1 MDRECVPGSANTYNR
16 ERELMERSL
25 EMPHTGR
32 RAEKGSEK
40 SVDWRRAV
48 EPYTGP
54 NSWRASVQVVT
65 TIVPLALSMWLAHLA
80 LAISP
85 WLSLAMAPITAGLLI
100 RTFIIMH
107 DCAHNSF
114 YETRWLNEGT
124 GFITGVLTLTP
135 FLQWRRDHALHHAS
149 SGDLDRRGHGD
160 VPTLTVREYLGRSPR
175 GRLIYRLIRHPALL
189 LLGGPIHLA
198 LNQRFRPKSKATGST
213 QIFNVWMTNIGI
225 AAVIAIG
232 VVAFGWKSVVF
243 AYLLPF
249 YFAAMAGVWLF
260 YVQHQF
266 EDAYWV
272 DHKEWDYLESAL
284 KGSSHL
290 VLPPVLQWF
299 TGNIGLHH
307 VHHLSPKIPN
317 YRLQSCHDENP
328 LFQNSPV
335 ITVKSGMAA
344 LRLTLWDEERRR
356 MISFKDLQ
364 T

>member
-1 MDRECVPGSANTYNR
+1 MSAVN
-16 ERELMERSL
+16 
-25 EMPHTGR
+25 MPQAEG
-32 RAEKGSEK
+32 RAERKR
-40 SVDWRRAV
+40 SVDWRRVV

-54 NSWRASVQVVT
+54 NAQRATLQVIT
-65 TIVPLALSMWLAHLA
+65 TLVPLALTMWAAHLA
-80 LAISP
+80 LAVSP
-85 WLSLAMAPITAGLLI
+85 WLALTLAPVIAGLLV

-114 YETRWLNEGT
+114 YETRWLNDGT
-124 GFITGVLTLTP
+124 GFITGVITLTP

-160 VPTLTVREYLGRSPR
+160 VPTLTVREYQARSPR
-175 GRLIYRLIRHPALL
+175 GRMLYRLIRHPMLL

-198 LNQRFRPKSKATGST
+198 LNQRFRPRSKATGAT
-213 QIFNVWMTNIGI
+213 QVSNVWMTNIGI
-225 AAVIAIG
+225 AGLLAAAVLL
-232 VVAFGWKSVVF
+232 VGWRSVVF

-290 VLPPVLQWF
+290 KLHPILQWF
-299 TGNIGLHH
+299 TGSIGLHH
-307 VHHLSPKIPN
+307 VHHVAPRIPN
-317 YRLQSCHDENP
+317 FRLQSCHDENP

-335 ITVKSGMAA
+335 VTMASGMSA
-344 LRLTLWDEERRR
+344 LRLSLWDEESRR
-356 MISFKDLQ
+356 MISFRDLEAKDPR
-364 T
+364 